1 MTIGAALLL
10 IAVGAILR
18 FAITTVTTHGV
29 DVHTI
34 GDILMI
40 VGVIGLVIWFFVWA
54 PWARNRRYSG
64 PPEQEERRPPEA
76 YRNRER
82 PPYPPEVRDRP
93 PYPPEVRDRSSYP
106 QEIHG
111 RVYPP
116 DDRGRPVYPPDDR
129 GRPVYPPDERER
141 SVYPPDDRTQEFP
154 R

>member
-54 PWARNRRYSG
+54 PWARNRRYSA
-64 PPEQEERRPPEA
+64 PPQEERRPPEA
-76 YRNRER
+76 YRNR
-82 PPYPPEVRDRP
+82 D
-93 PYPPEVRDRSSYP
+93 
-106 QEIHG
+106 
-111 RVYPP
+111 
-116 DDRGRPVYPPDDR
+116 GRPIRPRSATGPPI
-129 GRPVYPPDERER
+129 RPRSATGPRIPRKSMVACTRRTTADGLRTRRTSANGLRTRLTTAPGIPPL
-141 SVYPPDDRTQEFP
+141 T
-154 R
+154 